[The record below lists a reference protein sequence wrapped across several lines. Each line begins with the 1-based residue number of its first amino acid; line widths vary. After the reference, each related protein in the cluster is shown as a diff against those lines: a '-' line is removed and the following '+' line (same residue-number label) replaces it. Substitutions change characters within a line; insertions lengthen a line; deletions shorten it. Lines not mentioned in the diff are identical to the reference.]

1 MDEKF
6 NETEFLS
13 KVSNTY
19 IMILTAIMTDNI
31 KRVEHK
37 ISPSVKEQLLKITEE
52 LNRKNLRQMYDELN
66 VKNIVIKQKS
76 EKEDH
81 YEITVLLTSRYMD
94 YQVDKTTGKYVSG
107 INTERIEKEHNLTF
121 SKLKDAKEIGIIK
134 ECPNCGASID
144 SNNTGICPYCRSVY
158 NLKDY
163 DWILTEIK

>member
-1 MDEKF
+1 MNEKF
-6 NETEFLS
+6 NETDFLG

-19 IMILTAIMTDNI
+19 IMVLTAIMTDNI

-37 ISPSVKEQLLKITEE
+37 ISPNVKEQLLKITEE
-52 LNRKNLRQMYDELN
+52 LNSKNLRQMYDELN
-66 VKNIVIKQKS
+66 VKNIVIKDKC

-107 INTERIEKEHNLTF
+107 IEQYLTF
-121 SKLKDAKEIGIIK
+121 SKIKNAKETGIIK

-144 SNNTGICPYCRSVY
+144 SNNTGVCPYCRSVY

-163 DWILTEIK
+163 DWILTKIS

>member
-52 LNRKNLRQMYDELN
+52 LNRKDLRQMYDELN

-76 EKEDH
+76 EKENH

-107 INTERIEKEHNLTF
+107 INTERVEKEHYLTF
-121 SKLKDAKEIGIIK
+121 SKIKDAKETGIIK

>member
-66 VKNIVIKQKS
+66 VKNIVIKDKC

-107 INTERIEKEHNLTF
+107 INTERVEKVHYLTF
-121 SKLKDAKEIGIIK
+121 SKIKDAKEIGIIK

-163 DWILTEIK
+163 DWILIKMN

>member
-6 NETEFLS
+6 NETDFLG

-37 ISPSVKEQLLKITEE
+37 ISPNVKEQL
-52 LNRKNLRQMYDELN
+52 
-66 VKNIVIKQKS
+66 IKDKC

-94 YQVDKTTGKYVSG
+94 YQVDKTTGEYVSG
-107 INTERIEKEHNLTF
+107 INTERVEKEHYLTF
-121 SKLKDAKEIGIIK
+121 SKIKGAKEIGIIK

-163 DWILTEIK
+163 DWILIKMN

>member
-121 SKLKDAKEIGIIK
+121 SKIKDAKETGIIK

>member
-1 MDEKF
+1 MDKKF

-52 LNRKNLRQMYDELN
+52 LNSKNLRQMYDELN
-66 VKNIVIKQKS
+66 VKNIVIIDKY

-94 YQVDKTTGKYVSG
+94 YQVDKTTGEYVSG
-107 INTERIEKEHNLTF
+107 INTERVEKEHYLTF
-121 SKLKDAKEIGIIK
+121 SKIKGAKEIGIIK

-163 DWILTEIK
+163 DWILIKMN

>member
-1 MDEKF
+1 MDETF

-52 LNRKNLRQMYDELN
+52 LNSKNLRQMYDELN
-66 VKNIVIKQKS
+66 VKNIVIKDQY

-107 INTERIEKEHNLTF
+107 INTERVEKEHYLTF
-121 SKLKDAKEIGIIK
+121 SKIKGAKEIGIIK

-163 DWILTEIK
+163 DWILIKMN

>member
-107 INTERIEKEHNLTF
+107 INTERIEKEHYLTF
-121 SKLKDAKEIGIIK
+121 SKIKDAKEIGIIK

>member
-37 ISPSVKEQLLKITEE
+37 ISPNVKEQLLKITEE
-52 LNRKNLRQMYDELN
+52 LNSKNLRQMYDELN
-66 VKNIVIKQKS
+66 VKNIVIKDKC

-94 YQVDKTTGKYVSG
+94 YQVDKTTGEYVSG
-107 INTERIEKEHNLTF
+107 INAERVEKEHYLTF
-121 SKLKDAKEIGIIK
+121 SKIKGAKEIGIIK

-163 DWILTEIK
+163 DWILIKMN

>member
-37 ISPSVKEQLLKITEE
+37 ISPNVKEQLLKITEE
-52 LNRKNLRQMYDELN
+52 LNSKNLRQMYDELN
-66 VKNIVIKQKS
+66 VKNIVIIDKY

-94 YQVDKTTGKYVSG
+94 YQVDKTTGEYVSG
-107 INTERIEKEHNLTF
+107 INTERVEKEHYLTF
-121 SKLKDAKEIGIIK
+121 SKIKGAKEIGIIK
-134 ECPNCGASID
+134 ECPTCGASID

-163 DWILTEIK
+163 DWILIKMN

>member
-1 MDEKF
+1 MDKKF

-52 LNRKNLRQMYDELN
+52 LNSKNLRQMYDELN
-66 VKNIVIKQKS
+66 VKNIVIKDKC

-107 INTERIEKEHNLTF
+107 INTERVEKVHYLTF
-121 SKLKDAKEIGIIK
+121 SKIKDAKEIGIIK

-163 DWILTEIK
+163 DWILIKMN